1 MKMST
6 IKTAYQLLDATVE
19 DPTAMAV
26 AILTLTRA
34 GRVYGG
40 VRRGLLW
47 VRTGAHCP
55 GVVPPPEFVEVFKR
69 EDDILLTLEVLEE
82 IDGARDV
89 THPIGWVFND
99 GSVWFSSYSGK
110 QSACRYR
117 AYFREAVRR
126 FHPNAVTANAP
137 TR

>member
-6 IKTAYQLLDATVE
+6 IKTAYQLLDATVA

-55 GVVPPPEFVEVFKR
+55 GITPPPEFVEVFKR
-69 EDDILLTLEVLEE
+69 EDDILLTLEVLSEL
-82 IDGARDV
+82 DGARDV
-89 THPIGWVFND
+89 THPIGWIFND
-99 GSVWFSSYSGK
+99 GSVWLSSFSGK
-110 QSACRYR
+110 ESACRYR
-117 AYFREAVRR
+117 AYLREAVIRLQ
-126 FHPNAVTANAP
+126 PKAVIRPAP